1 LTIVEPNLK
10 GNEMSTLK
18 KQPIPPLTNEEAQEY
33 IKIVN
38 KATDNFYGQF
48 DELENAIG
56 MLMLGRMVGWKVLV
70 IIHNKR
76 TIRKY
81 EEILNINVRE
91 MFPDVG
97 PLASKS
103 LGYRAALALGNFW
116 KVVSGD
122 IKIEDRRE
130 LTLR

>member
-1 LTIVEPNLK
+1 MT
-10 GNEMSTLK
+10 TLK
-18 KQPIPPLTNEEAQEY
+18 KQPIPPLTNKEAQEY
-33 IKIVN
+33 IEIIN
-38 KATDNFYGQF
+38 KASDKFVGQF

-56 MLMLGRMVGWKVLV
+56 MLMIGRLVGWKVLA

-91 MFPDVG
+91 MFPEAG

-103 LGYRAALALGNFW
+103 VGYNAALAIGNFW

-122 IKIEDRRE
+122 TQVENRRE
-130 LTLR
+130 LSLK